1 MAKGAQSKELVT
13 KKILETFD
21 GSFQYDKEIRIPL
34 IEDGNEIQLK
44 CVLTCAKVNVE
55 PNGENV
61 IPGENTSNEINFSQI
76 QDSTP
81 TNIEPT
87 QEEKDNIEHL
97 MKVLGL

>member
-55 PNGENV
+55 PNGENT
-61 IPGENTSNEINFSQI
+61 IPGENVSNEINFSQI
-76 QDSTP
+76 QDATP

>member
-55 PNGENV
+55 SNGENA
-61 IPGENTSNEINFSQI
+61 IPGENVSNEINFSQI
-76 QDSTP
+76 QDATP

>member
-1 MAKGAQSKELVT
+1 MLGVQLWLNLPAKDKMV
-13 KKILETFD
+13 KP
-21 GSFQYDKEIRIPL
+21 QYHDITADMVPIVK
-34 IEDGNEIQLK
+34 EDGNEIQLK

-55 PNGENV
+55 PNGENA
-61 IPGENTSNEINFSQI
+61 IPGENVSNEINFSQI
-76 QDSTP
+76 QDATP

>member
-55 PNGENV
+55 PNGENA
-61 IPGENTSNEINFSQI
+61 IPGENVFNEINFSQI
-76 QDSTP
+76 QDATP

-87 QEEKDNIEHL
+87 QEEKDNIEYL